1 MSKIQITEL
10 QSTGTE
16 LFQGNE
22 SFLNELQPVEANAIY
37 GGKKCTGN
45 KKKTG
50 GNSSGGCKIG
60 KSSANKSTGKS
71 SGGGCGGPTPT
82 PTPLPS
88 PIGSAP

>member
-1 MSKIQITEL
+1 MSRVQITEL
-10 QSTGTE
+10 QATGTE

-37 GGKKCTGN
+37 GGKKCGVS

-50 GNSSGGCKIG
+50 GKSSSGCKVG

-71 SGGGCGGPTPT
+71 SGGGCDAPS
-82 PTPLPS
+82 PTPLSYPVT
-88 PIGSAP
+88 